1 MRARKKIKS
10 EFRPASHS
18 ATRNC
23 LTSREHGLQTDLDLK
38 GFPYPMSFQRL
49 IQRFFPPALLALLSL
64 RLAAGEP
71 AEITLWPGAAPGSEG
86 KDAPEKVRVTE
97 GGDHVVSGVHKP
109 SITPYLPEVGRAN
122 GAAVLVIPGGG
133 HSALW
138 MDHEGYNF
146 ARVLQ
151 SHGIAAFVLKYRLA
165 RETNSTYTIRN
176 HALADTHRALRVI
189 RSRAKEWHLDPHRL
203 GALGFSAG
211 GELVW
216 LASAS
221 PDNGNAGIPD
231 PVEQQ
236 SSRPDFLGF
245 IYPGRSGDIQPD
257 PNSPP
262 AFLACAFD
270 DRKDI
275 SEGLAEVY
283 LRFKRAGVPAELH
296 VYSSGGHG
304 FGHREKNARPVGR
317 WSDRFEDWLSDSGF
331 LKPR

>member
-1 MRARKKIKS
+1 M
-10 EFRPASHS
+10 FGDFG
-18 ATRNC
+18 T
-23 LTSREHGLQTDLDLK
+23 
-38 GFPYPMSFQRL
+38 PMILRHL
-49 IQRFFPPALLALLSL
+49 ILPALLMLLF
-64 RLAAGEP
+64 RLAAAEP
-71 AEITLWPGAAPGSEG
+71 AEIALWPGGAPGSEG
-86 KDAPEKVRVTE
+86 KDAPEKVRITE

-109 SITPYLPEVGRAN
+109 SITPYLPEAGRAT

-138 MDHEGYNF
+138 MDHEGYNL

-151 SHGIAAFVLKYRLA
+151 SRGMAAFVLKYRLA
-165 RETNSTYTIRN
+165 RETNSTYTIRG
-176 HALADTHRALRVI
+176 HALADTQRALRLI
-189 RSRAKEWHLDPHRL
+189 RSRAAEWRIDPRRL
-203 GALGFSAG
+203 GAVGFSAG

-216 LASAS
+216 LASAN
-221 PDNGNAGIPD
+221 PGNGSSDATD
-231 PVEQQ
+231 PVERQ
-236 SSRPDFLGF
+236 SARPDFLGF

-304 FGHREKNARPVGR
+304 FGLREKNPRPVGR
-317 WSDRFEDWLSDSGF
+317 WSDRFEEWLSDSGF